1 MRTATMLALIPLASL
16 IAGATA
22 LAQDSPEVRR
32 VALVG
37 GHVVDGTGIEL
48 LVDRTILIEDSVIV
62 SVFATGSESLPAAT
76 DVIAIAVLYGIPGL
90 IDTHVHLA
98 TEPEAEDA
106 PERTRARLEAA
117 LYGGVTSV
125 RDMAGDVRVLAGL
138 SRAAL
143 VGTMKSPG
151 IYYAALFAGPEFF
164 DDPRTHSSAKGLVP
178 GEIPWMRAITPETDF
193 PAAVAEAKG
202 SGATAIKLY
211 ALLDSATI
219 AAVVAEAH
227 RQGLLVWAH
236 AAVRPATPGQVIGAG
251 VDAVSHAFLLGRAMG
266 PEEAAVVRAAAEA
279 GEPIVLESDAL
290 SAVIGLLVER
300 DVQLDPTLF
309 VHGDNP
315 ALQQTTAAVAALAF
329 EAGASLSVGTD
340 SLAAA
345 DVMALPNI
353 HVEMELLVTLAGL
366 SPAAA
371 IVAGTLHGARTLGIA
386 DRTGTLQAGKWADLV
401 VLRANPVDD
410 IRNTREVEFVMKKG
424 GVYRRE

>member
-16 IAGATA
+16 IADATA
-22 LAQDSPEVRR
+22 QAQDSPEVSR
-32 VALVG
+32 VALTG
-37 GHVVDGTGIEL
+37 GHVADGTGSGL
-48 LVDRTILIEDSVIV
+48 LVDQTILIEDSVIV
-62 SVFATGSESLPAAT
+62 SVFATGSEPIPDDA
-76 DVIAIAVLYGIPGL
+76 DVIDIAGLYVIPGL

-98 TEPEAEDA
+98 TEPEAEDT

-143 VGTMKSPG
+143 VGTLESPD
-151 IYYAALFAGPEFF
+151 IYYSALFAGPEFF
-164 DDPRTHSSAKGLVP
+164 DDPRTQSSARGLVP
-178 GEIPWMRAITPETDF
+178 GEIPWMRAITAETDV
-193 PAAVAEAKG
+193 ATAVAEAKG

-227 RQGLLVWAH
+227 RLGLLVWAH

-266 PEEAAVVRAAAEA
+266 PEQAEVVRAAAEA

-290 SAVIGLLVER
+290 NAVVELLVER
-300 DVQLDPTLF
+300 DVELDPTLF

-315 ALQQTTAAVAALAF
+315 ALQQAAAAVASLAF

-345 DVMALPNI
+345 DAMALPNV

-366 SPAAA
+366 SPAEA

-386 DRTGTLQAGKWADLV
+386 DRTGTLEAGKWANLV

-410 IRNTREVEFVMKKG
+410 IRNTRKIELVMKKG
-424 GVYRRE
+424 QVYRRE